1 MNLPSN
7 FGEENCYQSLYSIE
21 KTYYMKKGIY
31 FLLLISFNVYSQQVI
46 DTLQGTK
53 QVLDEVIVQSV
64 RVKYSSPISH
74 SNISKS
80 EMSSRNLGQDLPVLL
95 NFLPSV
101 VTTSDAGAGIGYT
114 GIRIRGVSPQSTN
127 ITINGIPFNDPE
139 SHGTYWVNLPDFVS
153 SVESLQ
159 VQRGVGTSTNG
170 SGAFGASINIL
181 TDAISE
187 SPYAQ
192 ISNSVGS
199 FNTLKHTVKFSSGK
213 LNDSFE
219 LSGRLSKIDSDGYI
233 DRAYSD
239 LKSYFIQGAYIK
251 GNTLIK
257 ALTFGGHEKTYQSW
271 YGLSLDELQDN
282 RRQNPYTYENE
293 IDNYKQDHYQ
303 LHWNQKLNEK
313 WSTNLGLNY
322 TYGRGYFEQYREAD
336 SVDTYGGIV
345 DSDTDQNGNLTGTT
359 DLIRRRWLDNNF
371 YVLNASTNYNSSKL
385 NLMFNTS
392 YSTYSGDHFG
402 EVIWARNFSKSSSI
416 RDRYYDGNG
425 KKTDFSLFAKGSLIL
440 NNAFE
445 FYADF
450 QLRNI
455 NYKTTGYTSDLVNM
469 LLDESYSFFNP
480 KFGLSYKLSS
490 QSMVYGSYSRANREP
505 SRSDFESNE
514 NIKPEQLNDFEIG
527 WRFRKDGLR
536 LNINTYYMLYNEQLV
551 LTGELDDVGSPIRTN
566 SGSSYRMGIEAEARI
581 KLSEFFLM
589 NTNITLSSNKNKQT
603 LSKFDGKIVD
613 FGKTNI
619 SFSPDVIASNTIVF
633 SPKDNLD
640 ISFLS
645 KYVGKQYMGNID
657 AVNSILDSY
666 FVNDLN
672 LNYKINP
679 NKTFKEIIISGLI
692 NNILD
697 KEYVSNGYYYTYDD
711 TWSVPG
717 QTKTMDGA
725 GYYPQATRNFLIGI
739 TLKF

>member
-1 MNLPSN
+1 
-7 FGEENCYQSLYSIE
+7 
-21 KTYYMKKGIY
+21 MKKGIY
-31 FLLLISFNVYSQQVI
+31 FLLLISFNIYSQQVI

-101 VTTSDAGAGIGYT
+101 VTNSDAGAGIGYT

-271 YGLSLDELQDN
+271 YGLSWDELQDN

-336 SVDTYGGIV
+336 LVDTYGGIV

-359 DLIRRRWLDNNF
+359 DLIRTRWLDNNF
-371 YVLNASTNYNSSKL
+371 YVLNASSNYNSSKL

-490 QSMVYGSYSRANREP
+490 QSIVYGSYSRANREP

-566 SGSSYRMGIEAEARI
+566 SGSSYRMGIEAEAKI

-589 NTNITLSSNKNKQT
+589 NTNVTLSSNKNKQT

-679 NKTFKEIIISGLI
+679 KKTFKEIIISGLI